1 MNQKEKPMRSGIALS
16 PALAFSALGF
26 LASAYPASA
35 QQAVSFNGYVP
46 GVTKAQAK
54 SLGYEACEDVS
65 PGAPDSSIRCKI
77 PSASTKLAGLPVSS
91 AYLIFKAPKHEK
103 VDSIEVT
110 VAAKPDE
117 IQPALRG
124 HYGTRYKSGRN
135 FYTYIG
141 TNDVTV
147 SYFARIQTA
156 PTVLTYRRE
165 PGIYAQQRQAE
176 QARTEREKKL
186 KNF

>member
-1 MNQKEKPMRSGIALS
+1 MNQNEKPMRSGIALS
-16 PALAFSALGF
+16 PTLAFSALWL
-26 LASAYPASA
+26 LASACPASA

-46 GVTKAQAK
+46 GVTKAKAK
-54 SLGYEACEDVS
+54 SMGYEACEYVS
-65 PGAPDSSIRCKI
+65 LGEPDSSIRCKV

-110 VAAKPDE
+110 IAATPDE

-124 HYGTRYKSGRN
+124 HYGPRYKLGRN

-141 TNDVTV
+141 NNDVTV
-147 SYFARIQTA
+147 SYYARTQTA
-156 PTVLTYRRE
+156 PTVLSYRHE
-165 PGIYAQQRQAE
+165 PGSYAQLRQAE
-176 QARTEREKKL
+176 QAHAEREKRL